1 MPTYKYDPVSKEEG
15 EEGLGFAQGGS
26 TARKS
31 SDVLDEQ
38 DPFTK
43 KRDLCVGF
51 LVLAAIVYV
60 LARASSVGKGCDYAM
75 DSGVSEVENFG
86 RCLYWKREDVM
97 RPVVCLGG

>member
-15 EEGLGFAQGGS
+15 EEQGVGFAQGGE
-26 TARKS
+26 ARKS
-31 SDVLDEQ
+31 SDVLDDA

-75 DSGVSEVENFG
+75 DTGVCDG
-86 RCLYWKREDVM
+86 M
-97 RPVVCLGG
+97 